1 MNINQ
6 EIFAFGKKGIHIF
19 IQPTVAPSMSSCEI
33 PDKAT
38 MSKRGKHQKDLDSH
52 IAYIN
57 IKKTFYPKILGL
69 ATSIIFFHLARLRTI
84 VMVITLMS
92 SLIASIHARLSLP
105 LVSNFLSYKTIIHLN

>member
-57 IKKTFYPKILGL
+57 IKKKFYPKILGYTNHFL
-69 ATSIIFFHLARLRTI
+69 PFTSVKNHCHGNHFNVLFNCIYPC
-84 VMVITLMS
+84 S
-92 SLIASIHARLSLP
+92 SKPTSTFQLP
-105 LVSNFLSYKTIIHLN
+105 